1 MLDYRVVVFLM
12 WCEQSFADCYSSRSS
27 RTDGAAVSVNTTS
40 APSATSFRKRG
51 GSVPI
56 RQNPIRRNANPNPK
70 QFNSIQFY
78 CKIGMTE
85 RSK

>member
-1 MLDYRVVVFLM
+1 
-12 WCEQSFADCYSSRSS
+12 
-27 RTDGAAVSVNTTS
+27 VSVNTTS
-40 APSATSFRKRG
+40 APSATTFRKRG

-56 RQNPIRRNANPNPK
+56 RQNPICRNPFRRNANPNPN